1 MEKRVAV
8 KNRGAPLVLELM
20 AVAPARPSRMHHTAI
35 GQEVT
40 RLLSH
45 DQPPGRGAGAPGLGV
60 RKSERQRER
69 VRGTP
74 RKS

>member
-20 AVAPARPSRMHHTAI
+20 AVAPARPSRMHRTAI

-40 RLLSH
+40 
-45 DQPPGRGAGAPGLGV
+45 
-60 RKSERQRER
+60 
-69 VRGTP
+69 
-74 RKS
+74 